1 MLRSILIGIVAGQRA
16 MTPLALVAGAARRGT
31 LPDDAPALLRHPAVT
46 AGAVALAA
54 AEMAGDKM
62 PSAPN
67 RTILP
72 GLLARGLTAAF
83 AGAALAPKEQRRTA
97 AALAI
102 ATAVATSY
110 LGLALRLRA
119 MRQYGQTATGFVEDA
134 LLVGGGLA
142 IVGGG
147 TAKHP

>member
-1 MLRSILIGIVAGQRA
+1 VLRSILIGLVAGQRA

-31 LPDDAPALLRHPAVT
+31 LPDDAPELLRHPAVA

-67 RTILP
+67 RTVVA
-72 GLLARGLTAAF
+72 GLLARAATAGL

-97 AALAI
+97 AALAV
-102 ATAVATSY
+102 ATAVASSY
-110 LGLALRLRA
+110 VGLALRLAA
-119 MRQYGQTATGFVEDA
+119 MRRYGQTTTGFAEDA
-134 LLVGGGLA
+134 VLVAGGLA
-142 IVGGG
+142 VVGAVG
-147 TAKHP
+147 A